1 MTWELIW
8 KSVFIAVISAFA
20 VMSIVVTILGARDI
34 KRLLKHL
41 RDQDKE
47 K

>member
-8 KSVFIAVISAFA
+8 KLVFIIVLSAFA
-20 VMSIVVTILGARDI
+20 VLSIVVTVLGARDI

-41 RDQDKE
+41 RDQDQE
-47 K
+47 

>member
-8 KSVFIAVISAFA
+8 KLVFIIVLSTFG

-34 KRLLKHL
+34 KRLLRHL
-41 RDQDKE
+41 RDQDQE

>member
-8 KSVFIAVISAFA
+8 KLVFIIVLSMFA
-20 VMSIVVTILGARDI
+20 VLSIVVTILGARDI

-41 RDQDKE
+41 RDQEDQE
-47 K
+47 